1 MHAEDR
7 TIHFSTEL
15 VHVPKKHD
23 QQVLRKLYYDLS
35 QTRFSYDSSE
45 FSAPPQYKFYSKRGN
60 KTQSVAVFL
69 PDRIVMLE
77 EWTDLSLADFCEKIR
92 EVSRLAMPAL
102 GIPQFVAQTATI
114 RSTFALTHFDDA
126 RVFLLDRACRQEG
139 RIGPHFRRPVAV
151 GGLRFV
157 LPETPENPGNF
168 HVTIESFRHSLREVF
183 VEVKGVFPNQRM
195 DAEGMD
201 AANVNMQAVRSFI
214 SDSIFPYLDQ
224 YDHTQESLS

>member
-15 VHVPKKHD
+15 LHGPQKHD
-23 QQVLRKLYYDLS
+23 QQVLKKLYYDLS
-35 QTRFSYDSSE
+35 QTRFPYDSSE
-45 FSAPPQYKFYSKRGN
+45 FSAPPQYKFYSRRGS

-69 PDRIVMLE
+69 PDRILMLE

-92 EVSRLAMPAL
+92 EVARLAMPAL
-102 GIPQFVAQTATI
+102 GIPQFIAQTATI

-126 RVFLLDRACRQEG
+126 RVFLLDHACQQAD

-168 HVTIESFRHSLREVF
+168 HVIIESFRHSLREVF
-183 VEVKGVFPNQRM
+183 VEVKAVFPNQRI
-195 DAEGMD
+195 DVEGMD
-201 AANVNMQAVRSFI
+201 AASANIQAIRSFI
-214 SDSIFPYLDQ
+214 SANIFPYLNQ
-224 YDHTQESLS
+224 YDHPQESLS